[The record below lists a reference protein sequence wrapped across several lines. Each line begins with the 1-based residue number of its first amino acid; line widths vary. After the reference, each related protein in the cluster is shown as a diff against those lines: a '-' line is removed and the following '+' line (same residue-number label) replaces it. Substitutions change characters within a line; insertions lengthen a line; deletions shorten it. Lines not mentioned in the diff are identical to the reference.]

1 MNLRFRGCY
10 KYFTNI
16 WNWNDIIQFMVFV
29 AYYVLRMVQN
39 VEVIPD
45 EDNTKDGNESITI
58 IYTCL
63 HTILIFF
70 LLFKV
75 MFYMRVSK
83 YFSKLVRLVF
93 EVVPHVMPFTLYCL
107 LVLLCSS
114 LIYRT
119 AGVEIVEDYENYPHL
134 HKFVALSI
142 QTIRNGIGD
151 LSPPTYEIW
160 FQDYK
165 SGDPKTS
172 SQIVIII
179 IAWGLWLGNLYIILI
194 VLLNF
199 LIAIIS
205 EAYEQV
211 MTIEECDTY
220 QSRCDMNIEAS
231 IIKDYFRKFFRPKT
245 KQYQIFYLVTNVES
259 EDSEN

>member
-1 MNLRFRGCY
+1 MESMNLRFRGCY
-10 KYFTNI
+10 KYFTNL
-16 WNWNDIIQFMVFV
+16 WNWTDIIQFHVFL
-29 AYYVLRMVQN
+29 AYYILRMIQD
-39 VEVIPD
+39 VEVIPN
-45 EDNTKDGNESITI
+45 EDNTKDGNEVTTI
-58 IYTCL
+58 VYSCL
-63 HTILIFF
+63 HAFLIAF

-107 LVLLCSS
+107 LVLLCSA

-119 AGVEIVEDYENYPHL
+119 SGVEIVEDYSSYPHL
-134 HKFVALSI
+134 HKFVALCI

-160 FQDYK
+160 FQEYEKGQPK
-165 SGDPKTS
+165 SS
-172 SQIVIII
+172 SQIIIII
-179 IAWGLWLGNLYIILI
+179 IAWALWLGNLYLILI

-211 MTIEECDTY
+211 MTIEEIDTY
-220 QSRCDMNIEAS
+220 
-231 IIKDYFRKFFRPKT
+231 
-245 KQYQIFYLVTNVES
+245 
-259 EDSEN
+259 